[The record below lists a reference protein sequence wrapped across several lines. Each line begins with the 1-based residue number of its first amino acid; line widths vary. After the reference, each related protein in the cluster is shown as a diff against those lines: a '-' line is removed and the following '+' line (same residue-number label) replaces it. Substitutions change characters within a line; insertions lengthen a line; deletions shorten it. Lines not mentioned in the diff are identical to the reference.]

1 MLRRDQW
8 PLRIAGSL
16 FGLGCCAVGLFSMFG
31 GSDQLPAINRERA
44 LGFGV
49 AAVAVGLVAL
59 LGSLMGDARAFWY
72 CMPRRWRPF
81 RADVLD
87 AWDAPQSPSPRTSTP
102 GDDAGADP

>member
-1 MLRRDQW
+1 
-8 PLRIAGSL
+8 
-16 FGLGCCAVGLFSMFG
+16 
-31 GSDQLPAINRERA
+31 
-44 LGFGV
+44 
-49 AAVAVGLVAL
+49 
-59 LGSLMGDARAFWY
+59 MGDARAFWY